1 MNIFEELAERLKQT
15 YCDSV
20 EVVVNFDRP
29 LHEDGYWT
37 FSMVFA
43 DEYLV
48 SLAWNRHRGFQLTCG
63 FDICYGVH
71 YDEIY
76 GSADAVF
83 ERIAALFK
91 ARSATEFTEPV
102 GLAELRKLL
111 GVKQG
116 DLAARLDMTKGGLSQ
131 IENGDDL
138 RSMKVETIRKLVASL
153 GADLV
158 LTAQFPNGERR
169 ILSLM

>member
-63 FDICYGVH
+63 FDICYAH
-71 YDEIY
+71 D
-76 GSADAVF
+76 D
-83 ERIAALFK
+83 
-91 ARSATEFTEPV
+91 
-102 GLAELRKLL
+102 LL
-111 GVKQG
+111 LCRAPTRLGRA
-116 DLAARLDMTKGGLSQ
+116 AARPYD
-131 IENGDDL
+131 
-138 RSMKVETIRKLVASL
+138 
-153 GADLV
+153 
-158 LTAQFPNGERR
+158 
-169 ILSLM
+169 